1 MIEREVLQVRRSRSG
16 EVVALVNK
24 GEAWAPRHAGDAI
37 DDIRS
42 GVVRY
47 VVPWAT
53 HRAPVRVIGAAPARL
68 DAGSSVADTGGLSLL
83 PHG

>member
-1 MIEREVLQVRRSRSG
+1 MIEREVLQVRRSPSG

-24 GEAWAPRHAGDAI
+24 GEPWSPRHAEDAI
-37 DDIRS
+37 ADIRS
-42 GVVRY
+42 GLVRY

-53 HRAPVRVIGAAPARL
+53 CRAPVRVIGGPTQRL
-68 DAGSSVADTGGLSLL
+68 EAGTALADAGGLALL

>member
-1 MIEREVLQVRRSRSG
+1 MIEREVLQVRRSTSG

-24 GEAWAPRHAGDAI
+24 GEPWSPRHAGGAI

-42 GVVRY
+42 GLVRY

-53 HRAPVRVIGAAPARL
+53 HRAPIRVVDGTPARL
-68 DAGSSVADTGGLSLL
+68 DVGSSLAEAGGLALL

>member
-1 MIEREVLQVRRSRSG
+1 MIEREVLQVRRSPSG

-24 GEAWAPRHAGDAI
+24 GEPWSPRHVHDAI

-53 HRAPVRVIGAAPARL
+53 HRAPVRVTGGLPARL
-68 DAGSSVADTGGLSLL
+68 DVGSSLADSGGLALL